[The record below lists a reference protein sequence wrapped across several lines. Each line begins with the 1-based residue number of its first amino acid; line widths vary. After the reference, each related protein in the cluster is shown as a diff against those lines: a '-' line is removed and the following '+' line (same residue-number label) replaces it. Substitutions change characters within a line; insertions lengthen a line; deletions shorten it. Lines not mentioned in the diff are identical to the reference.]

1 MKYFNL
7 SLILLFPV
15 ISFAQ
20 EINYK
25 GFFKKDKASIG
36 DTIYFI
42 SIIKYPKNIEIIQPD
57 SSYNYKSFEYINKIV
72 TPSYKMDEK
81 IVDST
86 IYLIRTFNFNSIQ
99 SLELSSYIINN
110 EDSLVITSNTDSI
123 SIDNQIT
130 AIDQSLKVKYN
141 TIYTKIYSLINY
153 IKIITISLIII
164 SIIIIVYILF
174 GKKIKT
180 YFKIRKLN
188 KQLKKFIFEYKS
200 QISKYKTNKLKNE
213 LEKLLIIWKIYMEYT
228 SSRPYLSST
237 TKEIQFFNKDIKTI
251 NSLKIIDKKIYSNDN
266 KVLESKDI
274 NNLYNEAKK
283 SFDIKLYEIKN
294 G

>member
-110 EDSLVITSNTDSI
+110 GDSLVITSNTDSI
-123 SIDNQIT
+123 SINNQIT

-141 TIYTKIYSLINY
+141 TIYSKIHSLINY
-153 IKIITISLIII
+153 INIITISLIII
-164 SIIIIVYILF
+164 SIIIVVYILF
-174 GKKIKT
+174 GKKIRT

-200 QISKYKTNKLKNE
+200 QLSKYRTNKLKHE

-237 TKEIQFFNKDIKTI
+237 TKEIQLFNKDIKTI

-266 KVLESKDI
+266 KALESKDI
-274 NNLYNEAKK
+274 NNLYKEAKK
-283 SFDIKLYEIKN
+283 SFDNKLYEIKN

>member
-110 EDSLVITSNTDSI
+110 GDSLVITSNTDSI
-123 SIDNQIT
+123 SINNQIT

-141 TIYTKIYSLINY
+141 TIYSKIHSLINY
-153 IKIITISLIII
+153 INIITISLIII
-164 SIIIIVYILF
+164 SIIIVVYPDLD
-174 GKKIKT
+174 
-180 YFKIRKLN
+180 L
-188 KQLKKFIFEYKS
+188 IF
-200 QISKYKTNKLKNE
+200 
-213 LEKLLIIWKIYMEYT
+213 
-228 SSRPYLSST
+228 
-237 TKEIQFFNKDIKTI
+237 F
-251 NSLKIIDKKIYSNDN
+251 
-266 KVLESKDI
+266 
-274 NNLYNEAKK
+274 
-283 SFDIKLYEIKN
+283 
-294 G
+294 

>member
-110 EDSLVITSNTDSI
+110 GDSLVITSNTDSI
-123 SIDNQIT
+123 SINNQIT

-141 TIYTKIYSLINY
+141 TIYSKIHSLINY
-153 IKIITISLIII
+153 ITIITISLIII
-164 SIIIIVYILF
+164 SIIIVVYILF
-174 GKKIKT
+174 GKKIRT

-200 QISKYKTNKLKNE
+200 QLSKYRTNKLKHE

-237 TKEIQFFNKDIKTI
+237 TKEIQLFNKDIKTI

-266 KVLESKDI
+266 KALESKDI
-274 NNLYNEAKK
+274 NNLYKEAKK
-283 SFDIKLYEIKN
+283 SFDNKLYEIKN

>member
-141 TIYTKIYSLINY
+141 TIYTKIHSLINY

-164 SIIIIVYILF
+164 SIIIVVYILF

>member
-123 SIDNQIT
+123 SINNQIT

-141 TIYTKIYSLINY
+141 TIYSKIHSLINY
-153 IKIITISLIII
+153 INIITISLIII
-164 SIIIIVYILF
+164 SIIIVVYILF
-174 GKKIKT
+174 GKKIRT

-200 QISKYKTNKLKNE
+200 QLSKYRTNKLKHE

-237 TKEIQFFNKDIKTI
+237 TKEIQLFNKDIKTI

-266 KVLESKDI
+266 KALESKDI
-274 NNLYNEAKK
+274 NNLYKEAKK
-283 SFDIKLYEIKN
+283 SFNNKLYEIKN

>member
-72 TPSYKMDEK
+72 TPSYKMNEK

-110 EDSLVITSNTDSI
+110 EDSLVITSNIDSI

-141 TIYTKIYSLINY
+141 TIYTKIHSLINY

-164 SIIIIVYILF
+164 SIIIVVYIVF

-251 NSLKIIDKKIYSNDN
+251 NSLKRIDKKIYSNDN
-266 KVLESKDI
+266 KALESKDI

>member
-110 EDSLVITSNTDSI
+110 GDSLVINSNTDSI
-123 SIDNQIT
+123 SINNQIT

-141 TIYTKIYSLINY
+141 TIYSKIHSLINY
-153 IKIITISLIII
+153 INIITISLIII
-164 SIIIIVYILF
+164 SIIIVVYILF

-200 QISKYKTNKLKNE
+200 QLSKYRTNKLKHE

-237 TKEIQFFNKDIKTI
+237 TKEIQLFNKDIKTI

-266 KVLESKDI
+266 KALESKDI
-274 NNLYNEAKK
+274 NNLYKEAKK
-283 SFDIKLYEIKN
+283 SFDNKLYEIKN

>member
-141 TIYTKIYSLINY
+141 TIYSKIHSLINY
-153 IKIITISLIII
+153 INIITISLIII
-164 SIIIIVYILF
+164 SIIIVVYILF
-174 GKKIKT
+174 GKKIRT

-200 QISKYKTNKLKNE
+200 QLSKYRTNKLKHE

-237 TKEIQFFNKDIKTI
+237 TKEIQLFNKDIKTI

-266 KVLESKDI
+266 KALESKDI
-274 NNLYNEAKK
+274 NNLYKEAKK
-283 SFDIKLYEIKN
+283 SFDNKLYEIKN